1 MVVASYRTRS
11 TFALSAPTLLHY
23 LEDPGVLI
31 ARVTLFGMQ
40 SIANMSNSR
49 VPEGGTGSPTVS
61 IRQDHFMQ
69 RMDVEKINF
78 RKLFRDVRMHVDVG
92 MKLYQA
98 KRTESDARFYDLF
111 ESLNLLLE
119 SVQKSQ
125 DVLSKGCPRYE
136 RTAQNLLSPLIF
148 Y

>member
-1 MVVASYRTRS
+1 
-11 TFALSAPTLLHY
+11 
-23 LEDPGVLI
+23 
-31 ARVTLFGMQ
+31 
-40 SIANMSNSR
+40 MSNSR
-49 VPEGGTGSPTVS
+49 VSEGGTGSPTVS

-92 MKLYQA
+92 VKLYQA
-98 KRTESDARFYDLF
+98 KRTDTDARFYDLF

-125 DVLSKGCPRYE
+125 DVLSKGCPRYKC
-136 RTAQNLLSPLIF
+136 TARKLYSHH
-148 Y
+148 